1 MINEQLQKEQ
11 LQECIQKILDNE
23 LEGISKEN
31 CPKGGIGQYRY
42 MTAYRL
48 SKFVKMYRE
57 NKITKDD
64 LLVSLRNYLL
74 LFQTLVH
81 LPKDI
86 DIVNNPYGLRTDSE
100 GFCFATLNLPEYLN
114 SDIIKQGFM
123 DGYVEVPRDDR
134 YFLGVTPNIYRLTGF
149 RSFKSI
155 RQKLAVNGALNMP
168 EGYTSLVSLPTGGGK
183 SLITQTMAFQRKEG
197 LTITVVPTV
206 SLAMDQVRV
215 AKDNIK
221 AASESE
227 IACYYSDLAKEEK
240 RSIIDKI
247 QNRQLRLLFISP
259 EALIKN
265 EAFKQAIDGAND
277 SGYLRNLII
286 DEAHIVIEWGN
297 FFRVDYQCLEPWR
310 NNLYEKNAKLK
321 TVLLSATFEKNTV
334 KILQSMFSSEEKWI
348 EIRCDALRKE
358 PRFELVTARSFKDK
372 NEKTKELLRCLPRPM
387 VVYVMRPDQADKV
400 KEMAAE
406 IGITNV
412 AIFTG
417 KTNARERARIIDE
430 WSENAFDIIIA
441 TSAFGVGVD
450 KNDVRTVL
458 HLYIP
463 DNPNAYYQ
471 ELGRGGRDGLPCL
484 SVMCIY
490 PKEDLESAF
499 VMTDKVLGSSK
510 ILGRW
515 ESMLNSATSKRGI
528 DSYMLDTS
536 VKPKYNSVDYA
547 EDASTVDQRWNI
559 YVILLLRRY
568 NLIKILDM
576 IVDPQSQVYF
586 IRVAL
591 LDKRLL
597 QITKE
602 TSLLIE
608 EVRTKEWKKNEHD
621 FKTMRRAVQ
630 QGKKMCWSEMFF
642 NSTYSRVSEYCAG
655 CGNHKNIIDSDPMR
669 FELVKK
675 IPMPIRKFS
684 AELDS
689 VFTGSKEAILFLNTE
704 NTELV
709 GQVINRGF
717 TTVIVDDEEQN
728 NYFNLLSS
736 ISEWADVNLLGMNE
750 FSRLVEHGDYYYF
763 AGDAVILYGNIENGV
778 YKKINRLRKALRTE
792 NVRMLHVFKRDVY
805 CTEVGRTVSS
815 IVEGPIHEEYLIE
828 RM

>member
-1 MINEQLQKEQ
+1 MYNQAG
-11 LQECIQKILDNE
+11 IL
-23 LEGISKEN
+23 G
-31 CPKGGIGQYRY
+31 
-42 MTAYRL
+42 
-48 SKFVKMYRE
+48 
-57 NKITKDD
+57 
-64 LLVSLRNYLL
+64 
-74 LFQTLVH
+74 
-81 LPKDI
+81 
-86 DIVNNPYGLRTDSE
+86 
-100 GFCFATLNLPEYLN
+100 
-114 SDIIKQGFM
+114 
-123 DGYVEVPRDDR
+123 
-134 YFLGVTPNIYRLTGF
+134 
-149 RSFKSI
+149 
-155 RQKLAVNGALNMP
+155 
-168 EGYTSLVSLPTGGGK
+168 
-183 SLITQTMAFQRKEG
+183 
-197 LTITVVPTV
+197 
-206 SLAMDQVRV
+206 
-215 AKDNIK
+215 
-221 AASESE
+221 
-227 IACYYSDLAKEEK
+227 
-240 RSIIDKI
+240 
-247 QNRQLRLLFISP
+247 FISP

-348 EIRCDALRKE
+348 EIRCDALRRE

-412 AIFTG
+412 ATFTG
-417 KTNARERARIIDE
+417 KTNAGERARIINE

-463 DNPNAYYQ
+463 DNPNVYYQ

-528 DSYMLDTS
+528 DSYTLDTS

-547 EDASTVDQRWNI
+547 EDASTADQRWNI

-597 QITKE
+597 QITQE

-608 EVRTKEWKKNEHD
+608 EVRTKEWKKNERD
-621 FKTMRRAVQ
+621 FKTMRRAVR
-630 QGKKMCWSEMFF
+630 QGKKMCCKEEFI
-642 NSTYSRVSEYCAG
+642 CAQ
-655 CGNHKNIIDSDPMR
+655 CR
-669 FELVKK
+669 
-675 IPMPIRKFS
+675 
-684 AELDS
+684 
-689 VFTGSKEAILFLNTE
+689 
-704 NTELV
+704 
-709 GQVINRGF
+709 
-717 TTVIVDDEEQN
+717 
-728 NYFNLLSS
+728 
-736 ISEWADVNLLGMNE
+736 
-750 FSRLVEHGDYYYF
+750 
-763 AGDAVILYGNIENGV
+763 
-778 YKKINRLRKALRTE
+778 
-792 NVRMLHVFKRDVY
+792 
-805 CTEVGRTVSS
+805 
-815 IVEGPIHEEYLIE
+815 
-828 RM
+828 